1 MKLTMG
7 KISGFI
13 MKFSKKHSMKILQLF
28 YQIPTAFFFFFSSL
42 FWYKDMANLV
52 LQYVFKLID

>member
-13 MKFSKKHSMKILQLF
+13 MKFSKKHSRKILQLF
-28 YQIPTAFFFFFSSL
+28 YQIPKAFFFFFL
-42 FWYKDMANLV
+42 KFIFV
-52 LQYVFKLID
+52 

>member
-13 MKFSKKHSMKILQLF
+13 MKFSKKHSRKILKFF
-28 YQIPTAFFFFFSSL
+28 YKIPKSFFFFFSSL